1 MKLKIKEEVVL
12 EREIDLEGLL
22 HVLKEESKVE
32 TPGKGGATVR
42 VDKNLL
48 KDAALV
54 IEELL
59 SQLKEKDVKG
69 KECCKTPEVKIK
81 ESEDAKEK
89 EKMVAE
95 TFEEKVNDDLII
107 NLLLLGILDG
117 LKL

>member
-12 EREIDLEGLL
+12 ERDIDLEGLL

-32 TPGKGGATVR
+32 TPGRGGATVR
-42 VDKNLL
+42 VDKNIL

-59 SQLKEKDVKG
+59 SQLKG

-89 EKMVAE
+89 AKTVAE

-107 NLLLLGILDG
+107 DLLLLGILDG